1 MEFDLAQVITAIGG
15 VIGAFGGIYALWT
28 KYNQEAKNKKTEYE
42 LEKLRNEDKK
52 KNKKRS
58 DNAMLVFGELWDI
71 MHDTKA
77 SRVYVVQPHPL
88 GHEEMLTIA
97 FEVKKKGIEP
107 MKPHIQSL
115 NISSVP
121 KFAADMVKKPFMYIT
136 DIHHQISDEYAK
148 ALLSSYGT
156 KNAIIKRLSDNRH
169 DWVGS
174 IFCEFTYPMEIS
186 QEDAQKILDKAAM
199 TIQYII
205 PEIEDNQE
213 DK

>member
-1 MEFDLAQVITAIGG
+1 MEFDLAQVITAVGG
-15 VIGAFGGIYALWT
+15 LIGALGGIYALWT
-28 KYNQEAKNKKTEYE
+28 KYNQDAKNKKTEYE

-52 KNKKRS
+52 RNKKRS
-58 DNAMLVFGELWDI
+58 DNAMLVFGELWDV

-107 MKPHIQSL
+107 MKPHVQSL
-115 NISSVP
+115 NISNVP

-136 DIHHQISDEYAK
+136 DINKQISDEYAK

-174 IFCEFTYPMEIS
+174 IFCEFTYSMEIS
-186 QEDAQKILDKAAM
+186 QENAQKILDKAAM

-205 PEIEDNQE
+205 PEIEDNKE
-213 DK
+213 E

>member
-15 VIGAFGGIYALWT
+15 VIGALGGIYALWI
-28 KYNQEAKNKKTEYE
+28 KYNQDEKNKKTEYE
-42 LEKLRNEDKK
+42 LEKIRNEDKK
-52 KNKKRS
+52 RNKKRS
-58 DNAMLVFGELWDI
+58 DNSMLVFGELWDI
-71 MHDTKA
+71 MHCTKA
-77 SRVYVVQPHPL
+77 SRVYIIQPHPL
-88 GHEEMLTIA
+88 GHEEMLTIN
-97 FEVKKKGIEP
+97 FEVKKKGIES
-107 MKPHIQSL
+107 MKPHVQFL
-115 NISSVP
+115 NISNVP

-136 DIHHQISDEYAK
+136 DINKQISDEYAK

-205 PEIEDNQE
+205 PEIED
-213 DK
+213 K